1 MSLCYISILSLVG
14 IFDVRRWTQKIFT
27 FSKSTTETIEK
38 KVKYVQKD
46 ISKDTFKDVFMSVWT
61 CFTTFLGF
69 LLSILNRQKFARDCL
84 YRDNIKN

>member
-1 MSLCYISILSLVG
+1 M
-14 IFDVRRWTQKIFT
+14 F
-27 FSKSTTETIEK
+27 
-38 KVKYVQKD
+38 KD